1 MKPRIVKKLSKKAH
15 SIFAA
20 SPRRDFQRTAERVWI
35 DDEFEPDWVS
45 RQERL
50 ESSKKERLYRQARVR
65 INHVPSIGGEY
76 NSFMGDADDHCTLYE
91 HAADYVMCASIDWD
105 RYWSSYDP
113 ASDTHSDYL
122 ESNIKGRLTG
132 KKVIERLREAAQELG
147 A

>member
-15 SIFAA
+15 AIFAA
-20 SPRRDFQRTAERVWI
+20 SQRRDFQRTAERVWI

-45 RQERL
+45 RLERQK
-50 ESSKKERLYRQARVR
+50 SSKKERLYRQARVR

-91 HAADYVMCASIDWD
+91 HAADCVLCASIDWD
-105 RYWSSYDP
+105 SYWSSYDP
-113 ASDTHSDYL
+113 ANDAHLDYP

-132 KKVIERLREAAQELG
+132 KKVIERLRASASEAAQ
-147 A
+147 

>member
-1 MKPRIVKKLSKKAH
+1 MKPRILKKLSKKTHA
-15 SIFAA
+15 IFAS

-76 NSFMGDADDHCTLYE
+76 NSYTGDADDHCTLYE
-91 HAADYVMCASIDWD
+91 HAASYALDASIDWEGYFS
-105 RYWSSYDP
+105 RCYPS
-113 ASDTHSDYL
+113 SDYP

-132 KKVIERLREAAQELG
+132 KKVIERLREAAQELD